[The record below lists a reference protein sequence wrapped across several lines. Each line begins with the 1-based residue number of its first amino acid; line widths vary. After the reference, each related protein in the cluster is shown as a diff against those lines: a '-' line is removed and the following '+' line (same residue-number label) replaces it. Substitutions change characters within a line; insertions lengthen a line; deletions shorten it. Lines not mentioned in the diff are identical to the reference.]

1 MYLFAPARKRP
12 RDHRGIGSTSMVI
25 PVALIF
31 VGRPVIH
38 STSRSSRKMLPTV
51 NSPFTCS
58 ISLEFSQ
65 PMISPVDVANPAFSA
80 AYSPWFAWLNQQLTA
95 PSYFR
100 IIFAVLSVDPSS
112 TTVYSRFGYPWFTI
126 DRIVA
131 SRYSSPL
138 YTAVTSVIFG
148 HSVVFGFRSTSS
160 RSNSAGTAGT
170 RPASRYTS
178 LSGEIAPFEGVIAG

>member
-12 RDHRGIGSTSMVI
+12 CDQRGIGSTSMVI

-38 STSRSSRKMLPTV
+38 STSRSARKMLPTV
-51 NSPFTCS
+51 NSAFTCS
-58 ISLEFSQ
+58 RSLEFSQ
-65 PMISPVDVANPAFSA
+65 PITSPVDLANPAFSA
-80 AYSPWFAWLNQQLTA
+80 AYNPWFAWLNQQPTS

-100 IIFAVLSVDPSS
+100 IISTVRSVDPSS
-112 TTVYSRFGYPWFTI
+112 TTMYSRFGYPWSTI

-148 HSVVFGFRSTSS
+148 HSV
-160 RSNSAGTAGT
+160 
-170 RPASRYTS
+170 S
-178 LSGEIAPFEGVIAG
+178 LMFLFYMGSEL